1 LQSYI
6 RFTAAVSARSP
17 HQQAARDLI
26 KLMTSPAAM
35 PVLKAKGMEPG

>member
-1 LQSYI
+1 MPYKLTIELSD
-6 RFTAAVSARSP
+6 
-17 HQQAARDLI
+17 RDLI